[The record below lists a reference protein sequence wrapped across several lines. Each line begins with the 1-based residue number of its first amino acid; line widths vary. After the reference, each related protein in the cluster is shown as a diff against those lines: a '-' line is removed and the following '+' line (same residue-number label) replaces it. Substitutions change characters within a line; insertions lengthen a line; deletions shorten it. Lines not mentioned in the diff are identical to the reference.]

1 MKPIAVIG
9 AVTRPLRP
17 PPAPRALRPR
27 YSRFVGLMKVVLPAV
42 AAALLGLLVVWP
54 RLSPQRQAPTVA
66 FSQPDEARVDNLS
79 VHNPKYYGTDEKNL
93 PFTVTADVATQLD
106 PKNMVVTLENPA
118 ADLVRA
124 DGKGMVINANVGF
137 YRQSDDT
144 LDLMGHVD
152 LYRDDGYELH
162 TEAARILVSKGKASG
177 DQPVTGQGPAGQ
189 LSGEGFV
196 MADRGRTITFTGKS
210 KAVLMVGRPTHRKSG
225 S

>member
-1 MKPIAVIG
+1 MKPIAVLES
-9 AVTRPLRP
+9 AVRPVRP
-17 PPAPRALRPR
+17 PRPPRGLRPR

-54 RLSPQRQAPTVA
+54 RLSPQSEVATVG
-66 FSQPDEARVDNLS
+66 FVRPDTARVDNLS
-79 VHNPKYYGTDEKNL
+79 VRNPKYYGTDEKNL

-106 PKNMVVTLENPA
+106 PKNLVVTLEKPA
-118 ADLVRA
+118 ADLVRG
-124 DGKGMVINANVGF
+124 DGTGMVIDANLGF
-137 YRQSDDT
+137 YRQNNDT

-162 TEAARILVSKGKASG
+162 TESARILIGKGNASG

-189 LSGEGFV
+189 LSGEGFT
-196 MADRGRTITFTGKS
+196 MTDRGRVITFTGKS
-210 KAVLMVGRPTHRKSG
+210 KAVLLVGQHRKSG